1 MPANGNISVRLPKSI
16 HAALLKQAA
25 AEGVSLN
32 QLCVAKLAV
41 PLAVALGVRG
51 KGEAKKKGR

>member
-1 MPANGNISVRLPKSI
+1 MPANGNISVRVPKSI
-16 HAALLKQAA
+16 HAALLREAA

-32 QLCVAKLAV
+32 QLCSAALAV

-51 KGEAKKKGR
+51 KRKAKKKGH